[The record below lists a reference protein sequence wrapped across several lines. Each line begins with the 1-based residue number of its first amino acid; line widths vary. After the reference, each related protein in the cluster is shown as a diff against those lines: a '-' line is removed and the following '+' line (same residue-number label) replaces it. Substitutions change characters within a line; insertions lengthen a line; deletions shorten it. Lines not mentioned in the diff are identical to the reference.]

1 MPNSEHLHHGHRARL
16 KEKLIN
22 FGPDSFSDHELLEV
36 LLYFSIPRTNTN
48 DLAHTLINTFGS
60 LEGVFNADYERLIL
74 IDGVGENTA
83 LLLTLIGA
91 LNSRNRKKQFSKR
104 KKYSDLRQVGEMLTE
119 YYHGIEFERFCALYF
134 DASMRLIEISVISEG
149 TIGEVSVTPSK
160 IAREAV
166 IKGASS
172 VIVAHNHPLGASSLS
187 NSDRNLTHLIEA
199 TLAAVEIPLI
209 EHVVVG
215 EVGYSPTMMFKSNS
229 PASSIAKKI
238 YGDSFI
244 KSFYSF

>member
-1 MPNSEHLHHGHRARL
+1 MPNNSSLHSGHRARL
-16 KEKLIN
+16 KEKVIN

-36 LLYFSIPRTNTN
+36 LLFFSIPRANTN
-48 DLAHTLINTFGS
+48 DIAHTLINTFGS
-60 LEGVFNADYERLIL
+60 LDGVFNAGYERLIL
-74 IDGVGENTA
+74 VDGIGASSA
-83 LLLTLIGA
+83 LLLSLVGM

-119 YYHGIEFERFCALYF
+119 YYRGIELERFCALYF

-149 TIGEVSVTPSK
+149 AIGEVAVTPSK

-166 IKGASS
+166 IKGAAS

-187 NSDRNLTHLIEA
+187 TSDRNVTHLIQA

-209 EHVVVG
+209 EHIVVG
-215 EVGYSPTMMFKSNS
+215 EVGYSPTMIFKSNS
-229 PASSIAKKI
+229 PASSLTKKI